1 MPQPP
6 SGGENQQGGGIGFVM
21 FFKKRNISCIQMGGG
36 GEETEAQGVSL
47 KVSVGGGFPPKHEG
61 RQRACAHTCVQTR
74 T

>member
-21 FFKKRNISCIQMGGG
+21 FFKKRNISCIQMGVGERRQSTGRFSEGKRGG
-36 GEETEAQGVSL
+36 V
-47 KVSVGGGFPPKHEG
+47 PPKHEG
-61 RQRACAHTCVQTR
+61 RQRACAHTCVQTH